1 MGRSRVESF
10 VRLTIRSSLEPEKKA
25 LNVSTTEVLKVAG
38 TGMQRQVEIQK
49 ELLRID
55 SFGTFTLGVS
65 SDLQAEITL
74 HGRAERQGDSCKIE
88 QVITSVSAVASA
100 WDIPHIP
107 DIFLEL
113 DLNWI

>member
-1 MGRSRVESF
+1 MGRSRVESD
-10 VRLTIRSSLEPEKKA
+10 VRLTIRSSLEPEKKV
-25 LNVSTTEVLKVAG
+25 LNISTTEVLKIAG

-55 SFGTFTLGVS
+55 SFGTFTLRIS
-65 SDLQAEITL
+65 SYLQAEITL
-74 HGRAERQGDSCKIE
+74 DGRAEHQGDSCKIE
-88 QVITSVSAVASA
+88 QVITSVSTVASP